1 MQIMTILLHKRLST
15 TQRYLHQLGDV
26 KAALQLLAR
35 KEKPSEKPSG
45 PQAAETENRMAS

>member
-1 MQIMTILLHKRLST
+1 MKILRHKRLST

-26 KAALQLLAR
+26 KAALQLLSR

-45 PQAAETENRMAS
+45 LQAAETENRMAL